1 MKKVLTALAVSA
13 CLFMTACNDQA
24 QSNLIGV
31 VDIERVMKES
41 TPAESARK
49 HLDEVRT
56 TLQEGYKSLEKEWEN
71 APAAD
76 RQKALADGLNVLNR
90 QMAAEEAAANQVVH
104 KLMRDEAQ
112 AWVDKNKASFV
123 VLKPNLL
130 ASSAN
135 IDITSDII
143 AGMNAKPAQF
153 AKLPTVQISPRDEA
167 KNDKAEPAKKN

>member
-1 MKKVLTALAVSA
+1 MKKIFTALAVSA
-13 CLFMTACNDQA
+13 CLFMSACNDS
-24 QSNLIGV
+24 QSVLVGV

-49 HLDEVRT
+49 HLEQVRT

-104 KLMRDEAQ
+104 KLMLEEAQ
-112 AWVDKNKASFV
+112 AWMDSKKATFV
-123 VLKPNLL
+123 VARQNLL
-130 ASSAN
+130 TAN
-135 IDITSDII
+135 PGVDITSDII
-143 AGMNAKPAQF
+143 SGMNGKQAQF

-167 KNDKAEPAKKN
+167 PEPAAKK